1 MSNAIPAVKRTFPS
15 ASSAASKKRRMPTK
29 MKKVPKDTS
38 PAPISVFRRKA
49 RQCTEVRIPS
59 MIRPPYD
66 ATLTLLICEPHFV
79 WLTVSDGD
87 LMIWWRPGNTVTKN
101 NKVAFVPAADYQLQS
116 CCPRGCGFLADF
128 SKRRHASYAPRPSP
142 EDEHFFP
149 KPLTPSGSVPR
160 RLPLSHEQHST

>member
-29 MKKVPKDTS
+29 MKSAEGHQSSADLC
-38 PAPISVFRRKA
+38 FRRKA

-59 MIRPPYD
+59 MIRPPCD

-87 LMIWWRPGNTVTKN
+87 LMIWWRQEHGHQEQQSR
-101 NKVAFVPAADYQLQS
+101 FVPAADYQLQS

-142 EDEHFFP
+142 KTSISSKSLSH
-149 KPLTPSGSVPR
+149 PSGSVPR